1 VNGSS
6 TRASVCTLYRI
17 GCRRRP
23 ARRQAHS
30 GASPDGRR
38 REALVAF
45 WNKLNAAERMAG
57 IGAIV
62 VIVAGLLGLVSSY
75 LFGTGWLPLL
85 GGIAVLVIY
94 YLKYNSTSNINWPAP
109 IPTIVLV
116 ISAIVAVIAILS
128 TLSLLSFITAFG
140 SALGSL
146 ALIGTLVGAVIMVW
160 GAWQDY
166 QATPKTTPPA

>member
-1 VNGSS
+1 VKE
-6 TRASVCTLYRI
+6 
-17 GCRRRP
+17 
-23 ARRQAHS
+23 
-30 GASPDGRR
+30 
-38 REALVAF
+38 EALVAF
-45 WNKLNAAERMAG
+45 FNKLNAAERMAAV
-57 IGAIV
+57 GAAV

-94 YLKYNSTSNINWPAP
+94 YLKYNPTSNINWPAP
-109 IPTIVLV
+109 IQTIVLV

-140 SALGSL
+140 SALGSI

-166 QATPKTTPPA
+166 QAQPKTTPPA